1 MDERDDRRT
10 HRQGTLQSGS
20 KFSRRAQSRTV
31 RGTRPTSREVPAT
44 QRHPESRP
52 TRSAEDYDDP
62 HRYVQMN
69 RQRTART
76 REAGVAQRIER
87 SMRERLEHG
96 RDEEL
101 ERYQRG
107 QQRPEDGF
115 SRRTLWG
122 RGRRKAPGDAPG
134 KRHHVGR
141 TILIVL
147 AALVVACIALYA
159 IVFAPID
166 QKIAFSPT
174 EGQALSGKLSTN
186 MPLTPYYTL
195 LLGSDDRENG
205 EPARTDTMMLARVD
219 PLGNK
224 VTLISIPRDSKV
236 EIDGHGTQKVNAA
249 FAIGGASGAVDA
261 VQKLTGIRASHV
273 AVIDFN
279 GLAQLIDA
287 IGGIDVN
294 VPVAVNDP
302 EYAQLVLPAGEQHM
316 DGDTAMRFSRV
327 RHGFALGDYQR
338 QADQAL
344 VMKAIVEKL
353 RTNPTLMPSAAD
365 SMGEVM
371 DTTYHCYDLIPL
383 LLRMSL
389 QSPTIYSAS
398 LPSTAKT
405 EGGVSYVIVDD
416 AATKQLMSVVDSGG
430 DPSTVTNGYQEG
442 ADTTSGEAAST
453 ESGGRSRSTGTSRGT
468 GSSRSTGGTGGSGKS
483 TGTTSRRR

>member
-1 MDERDDRRT
+1 MGELDDRQT
-10 HRQGTLQSGS
+10 HRHGTLQSGS
-20 KFSRRAQSRTV
+20 KFSRRAGSSTV
-31 RGTRPTSREVPAT
+31 RNARPTSRDVPVTKRRLQDA
-44 QRHPESRP
+44 PARP
-52 TRSAEDYDDP
+52 AEDYDDP
-62 HRYVQMN
+62 RRYAEMN
-69 RQRTART
+69 RRRTARPRT
-76 REAGVAQRIER
+76 GADVAQRVER
-87 SMRERLEHG
+87 GMRERLEQG
-96 RDEEL
+96 RDEVL

-107 QQRPEDGF
+107 RQRPEDGF
-115 SRRTLWG
+115 SRRRAWC
-122 RGRRKAPGDAPG
+122 RRRAGQADAP
-134 KRHHVGR
+134 RRRRHVGR
-141 TILIVL
+141 TILIAL
-147 AALVVACIALYA
+147 AAVVAALLVIYA

-166 QKIAFSPT
+166 QRIAFSDADSR
-174 EGQALSGKLSTN
+174 ALSGKLTTST
-186 MPLTPYYTL
+186 PLAPYYAL

-205 EPARTDTMMLARVD
+205 EPARTDTMMLARID

-224 VTLISIPRDSKV
+224 VTLVSIPRDSKV

-249 FAIGGASGAVDA
+249 FAIGGASGTVDA
-261 VQKLTGIRASHV
+261 VEKLTGIRASQV

-279 GLAQLIDA
+279 GLAKLIDA

-344 VMKAIVEKL
+344 VMKAIVERL
-353 RTNPTLMPSAAD
+353 RTNPTLLPAAAD

-389 QSPTIYSAS
+389 QAPTMYSAS
-398 LPSTAKT
+398 LPSAAKM
-405 EGGVSYVIVDD
+405 EGGVSYVIVDAD
-416 AATKQLMSVVDSGG
+416 ATKQLMSVVDAGG
-430 DPSTVTNGYQEG
+430 DPSTVANGYQEG
-442 ADTTSGEAAST
+442 STVPDEGSAPTGSGS
-453 ESGGRSRSTGTSRGT
+453 SGSKPTGRSSGT
-468 GSSRSTGGTGGSGKS
+468 GSSRSTGGSGKT

>member
-1 MDERDDRRT
+1 MGEHDDRQT
-10 HRQGTLQSGS
+10 HRRGTLQSGS
-20 KFSRRAQSRTV
+20 KFSRRTASRAV
-31 RGTRPTSREVPAT
+31 GARPASREVPAT
-44 QRHPESRP
+44 QRRPESGATP
-52 TRSAEDYDDP
+52 VEDYDDP
-62 HRYVQMN
+62 RRYAQMN
-69 RQRTART
+69 RQRTARAQ
-76 REAGVAQRIER
+76 EAGVAQRIER
-87 SMRERLEHG
+87 GVRERLEHG

-107 QQRPEDGF
+107 QERPEDGF
-115 SRRTLWG
+115 SRRVAWG
-122 RGRRKAPGDAPG
+122 RRRTAPADAPRR
-134 KRHHVGR
+134 RHHVGR

-147 AALVVACIALYA
+147 AALIVTCRVIYAL
-159 IVFAPID
+159 VFAPID
-166 QKIAFSPT
+166 QKIAFSAT
-174 EGQALSGKLSTN
+174 DSQALSGKLSTS
-186 MPLTPYYTL
+186 MPLTPYYAL

-219 PLGNK
+219 PVGNK

-236 EIDGHGTQKVNAA
+236 QIDGYGTQKVNAA
-249 FAIGGASGAVDA
+249 FAIGGAAGAVDA
-261 VQKLTGIRASHV
+261 VERLTGIRASHV

-279 GLAQLIDA
+279 GLATLIDA

-344 VMKAIVEKL
+344 VMKAIMEKL
-353 RTNPTLMPSAAD
+353 RTNPTLLPSAAD
-365 SMGEVM
+365 SMGDAM

-398 LPSTAKT
+398 LPSTAKV
-405 EGGVSYVIVDD
+405 EGGVSYVIVDA
-416 AATKQLMSVVDSGG
+416 AATKQLMGVVDAGG
-430 DPSTVTNGYQEG
+430 DPSTVANGYQNG
-442 ADTTSGEAAST
+442 AGTTGEDSAST
-453 ESGGRSRSTGTSRGT
+453 GGGGTSRSTGTSGST
-468 GSSRSTGGTGGSGKS
+468 GSSRSTGGTSGSGRSK
-483 TGTTSRRR
+483 GTTSRTR